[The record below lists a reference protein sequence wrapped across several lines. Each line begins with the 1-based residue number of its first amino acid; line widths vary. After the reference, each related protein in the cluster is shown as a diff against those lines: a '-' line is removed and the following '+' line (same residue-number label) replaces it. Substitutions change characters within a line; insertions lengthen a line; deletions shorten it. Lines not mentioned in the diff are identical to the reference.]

1 MKVVRQFKEFR
12 VKKKKKKIVENKK
25 IEKKRRTSNYDRL
38 IFLHAKFFK
47 R

>member
-12 VKKKKKKIVENKK
+12 VKKKKKIVENKK